1 MKIRETTF
9 NDLDDLD
16 KYYPG
21 HNHKQYLKGFN
32 RRVDQTFWVMLT
44 LMIDTVIFAL

>member
-9 NDLDDLD
+9 NDLDLD

-21 HNHKQYLKGFN
+21 HNHKQYLKDFN
-32 RRVDQTFWVMLT
+32 RRVDQTFWVT
-44 LMIDTVIFAL
+44 LMIDTVIFVL